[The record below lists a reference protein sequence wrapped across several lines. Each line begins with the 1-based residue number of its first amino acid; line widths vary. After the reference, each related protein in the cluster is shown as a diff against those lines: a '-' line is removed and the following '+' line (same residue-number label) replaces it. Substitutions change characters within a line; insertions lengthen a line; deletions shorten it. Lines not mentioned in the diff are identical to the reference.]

1 MDVLSP
7 LPLTRAAPCE
17 AGLIQKLL
25 EATAEIAPI
34 PKRGLNAES
43 GYAFAA
49 AEDIVAAVRGPL
61 ARHGLVVV
69 CTLKDRVSQA
79 VPGRGW
85 REQVLLT
92 VTVTDGTSALSI
104 DAPGEGQDAGD
115 KAVYKA
121 WTGAFKY
128 ALRSLLQLP
137 FGEDPETSPCPGP
150 SPVASPVSV
159 SGRVSRGAPGRI
171 SPHLMGPKPAR
182 HLRPFR
188 SRRQPMQ
195 RSARSRPSEPAPGA
209 SAWARRV
216 WRTCWGADSESEVR
230 PISPGPR
237 PARCSTHS
245 SAPMPDGRHDPPFSI
260 EDSSPWRSP

>member
-34 PKRGLNAES
+34 PKRGLNAET

-49 AEDIVAAVRGPL
+49 AEDILAAVRGPL

-79 VPGRGW
+79 LPGRGW

-92 VTVTDGTSALSI
+92 VTLNDGTSALSI
-104 DAPGEGQDAGD
+104 DAPGEGQDSGD

-150 SPVASPVSV
+150 SPVASPVASLAASPEAHLAASPPT
-159 SGRVSRGAPGRI
+159 SGAEPSPPPAPVPLKASAHGTERQV
-171 SPHLMGPKPAR
+171 KAVRAR
-182 HLRPFR
+182 
-188 SRRQPMQ
+188 
-195 RSARSRPSEPAPGA
+195 ARSLRMGEESLADLLGRRFGVRSPADLSRAQA
-209 SAWARRV
+209 SALLDSLFS
-216 WRTCWGADSESEVR
+216 AD
-230 PISPGPR
+230 
-237 PARCSTHS
+237 A
-245 SAPMPDGRHDPPFSI
+245 
-260 EDSSPWRSP
+260 

>member
-17 AGLIQKLL
+17 TGLIQKLL

-34 PKRGLNAES
+34 PKRGLNAEA

-61 ARHGLVVV
+61 ARHGLLVV

-79 VPGRGW
+79 LPGRGW

-92 VTVTDGTSALSI
+92 VTLTDGTSALSI

-137 FGEDPETSPCPGP
+137 FGEDPEASPCPAP
-150 SPVASPVSV
+150 DAVPALAASPPT
-159 SGRVSRGAPGRI
+159 SGAEPGPPLPPPPIKASAPATERQVKA
-171 SPHLMGPKPAR
+171 LRAR
-182 HLRPFR
+182 
-188 SRRQPMQ
+188 
-195 RSARSRPSEPAPGA
+195 ARSIRLGEERLADLLG
-209 SAWARRV
+209 RRFGV
-216 WRTCWGADSESEVR
+216 
-230 PISPGPR
+230 
-237 PARCSTHS
+237 
-245 SAPMPDGRHDPPFSI
+245 
-260 EDSSPWRSP
+260 RSPADLSRTQASELLDTLFSADA